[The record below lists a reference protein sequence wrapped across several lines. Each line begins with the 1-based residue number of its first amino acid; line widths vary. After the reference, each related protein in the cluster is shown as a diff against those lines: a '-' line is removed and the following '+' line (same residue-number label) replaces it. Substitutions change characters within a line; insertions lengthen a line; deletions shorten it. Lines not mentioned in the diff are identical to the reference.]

1 METLNFLRETGSLL
15 EGHFELSSG
24 LHSDK
29 YCQCA
34 KLLQYPHY
42 AEVVGK
48 KIAKLF
54 DGNQVDIVLGPA
66 LGGIIIGYEVAR
78 ALGKK
83 SLFTERKDGYME
95 LRRGFQINEG
105 ERVLIIEDVITTA
118 KSVKE
123 NIQILQGYKADIV
136 GIGCIVDRSMGRSGL
151 EIRSLH
157 QMEPAVYPPDDCP
170 LCREGLELEKPGS
183 QAKVTRY
190 II

>member
-1 METLNFLRETGSLL
+1 MIDLLKKTNSLM

-29 YCQCA
+29 YFQCA
-34 KLLQYPHY
+34 RLLQYPEY
-42 AEVVGK
+42 AEIAGK
-48 KIAKLF
+48 KIAELF
-54 DGNQVDIVLGPA
+54 DGNDVDIVLGPA

-78 ALGKK
+78 ALGKRA
-83 SLFTERKDGYME
+83 LFTERKDGYME

-105 ERVLIIEDVITTA
+105 EKILIVEDVITTA

-123 NIQILQGYKADIV
+123 NIQILQGYKANIT
-136 GIGCIVDRSMGRSGL
+136 GIACIVDRSMGRSGL
-151 EIRSLH
+151 QLKSLL
-157 QMEPAVYPPDDCP
+157 QMDPAVYSADDCP
-170 LCREGLELEKPGS
+170 LCREGIEIEKPGS